1 MVQLESVI
9 YYVVS
14 KVKYNNVI
22 TLRKIDRSIV
32 VLVLS
37 PLSCSFLNFQI
48 VHTKNTRNELA
59 RLVMG
64 TIFLVTYYMLTVYFP

>member
-37 PLSCSFLNFQI
+37 PLSCSFLNFQLTTVVTVFI
-48 VHTKNTRNELA
+48 VPLKI
-59 RLVMG
+59 MS
-64 TIFLVTYYMLTVYFP
+64 P